1 MCIIELR
8 YRRENLN
15 TLQDE
20 EGNPTVKI
28 QAVYSFFIEFYSGQ
42 LSFIYL

>member
-1 MCIIELR
+1 MELR

-15 TLQDE
+15 TLENE
-20 EGNPTVKI
+20 EENPTVKI